1 MTEDNLYY
9 RRGGVSTGFLSKERE
24 EKEPHPRDAA
34 GGAIRAHGLPA
45 GPILAAEILVGFG
58 DVGDAHGSAVVS
70 DFLSRTQGNHA
81 KEHDFGELGGV
92 GERRRGLGV
101 TLRSSAPV
109 EFMGFRVDTRKFW
122 SRLLDGILE

>member
-1 MTEDNLYY
+1 L
-9 RRGGVSTGFLSKERE
+9 GGRVAPASYCQ
-24 EKEPHPRDAA
+24 
-34 GGAIRAHGLPA
+34 AHGLPA

-70 DFLSRTQGNHA
+70 DFPSRTQGNHA

-92 GERRRGLGV
+92 GERRRSLGV
-101 TLRSSAPV
+101 TFRSGDPV
-109 EFMGFRVDTRKFW
+109 EFMGFRVDARKFW